1 MNNRQQEIYEAIN
14 AGEQLYFALE
24 RAEDQLSSAHNW
36 GIVDIF
42 GGKSFSTFMK
52 HNRISK
58 AERELNN
65 IQYLM
70 THFQKELGDISY
82 MLGNTIDISNIM
94 VFADYFMDGWL
105 VDFMVQSKINDAQK
119 NVRNLKIE
127 TARIIDQLRAL
138 I

>member
-1 MNNRQQEIYEAIN
+1 MNNRQQEIQEAIR
-14 AGEQLYFALE
+14 AGEQLYIALE
-24 RAEDQLSSAHNW
+24 RAEDQLSSAQNW

-52 HNRISK
+52 HNRIKK
-58 AERELNN
+58 AERELGN
-65 IQYLM
+65 IQYLI

-82 MLGNTIDISNIM
+82 MLGSTIDISNIM

-119 NVRNLKIE
+119 NVRNCKIE